1 MTIQPGLEAAKAE
14 ECLIDRINLKL
25 WREAG
30 DCAHHPRTHI
40 AVQRVITRSHNHAL
54 SIDTLFADVP
64 GFTHGD
70 AERLGFIRASDHTSI
85 IVRQYN
91 HRPAPQC
98 RLKDAL
104 TRCVEIVTIYEGD
117 RGRHGLSMRI
127 DLVTTPQTSKVRSGV
142 TSISGKAGFSA
153 CSTILPSRGR

>member
-1 MTIQPGLEAAKAE
+1 MAFQAGLETAE
-14 ECLIDRINLKL
+14 TEERLINRIDFKIG
-25 WREAG
+25 REAG
-30 DCAHHPRTHI
+30 DRAHHPRTHI

-54 SIDTLFADVP
+54 SIDTLFAYVP
-64 GFTHGD
+64 SFTHGD
-70 AERLGFIRASDHTSI
+70 SERLGFIRASDHTSI

-127 DLVTTPQTSKVRSGV
+127 DLVTTPQISKARSGI
-142 TSISGKAGFSA
+142 TSISGKAEFSA

>member
-1 MTIQPGLEAAKAE
+1 MHFYSDSPTHLLSGVDTRA
-14 ECLIDRINLKL
+14 
-25 WREAG
+25 
-30 DCAHHPRTHI
+30 HI
-40 AVQRVITRSHNHAL
+40 AVERVIARPHNHAL
-54 SIDTLFADVP
+54 SIDALPADVP
-64 GFTHGD
+64 GFAHGD

-91 HRPAPQC
+91 NRPAPQC

-104 TRCVEIVTIYEGD
+104 TRCVEVVTIYKRD

-127 DLVTTPQTSKVRSGV
+127 ALVTTPQISKARSDI